1 MNSEQDNAGRLDI
14 AQYAGILLFIVL
26 LESHVVSRAV
36 AFLLGP
42 LVVWLCLFVA
52 SPVARGRW
60 RRTLPL
66 AILVSAVGYL
76 LVHYVFTRSG

>member
-1 MNSEQDNAGRLDI
+1 MSF
-14 AQYAGILLFIVL
+14 LLFIVL
-26 LESHVVSRAV
+26 LESHIVSRAV

-42 LVVWLCLFVA
+42 LVIWLCLFAA

-66 AILVSAVGYL
+66 AVLVSALGYL
-76 LVHYVFTRSG
+76 LIGYVFT